1 MSLVNVGSTAEWE
14 SLLSGTSV
22 VIADFYAD
30 WCGPCKMIA
39 PHFERLAKEH
49 SSPKRIA
56 FAKVNVDQQSG
67 VARAN
72 GVSAMPTFKI
82 FHNGACVETIK
93 GANPPALSDA
103 ISKAV
108 KLADGGKA
116 GDLFKTPGRTLGGDG
131 GAAPA
136 GGSSFNFS
144 GLLNGLILLL
154 GLYLFDP
161 YKAAE
166 SSMFNIHKPKTT
178 TQARPSGPAKGNSG
192 ARPPQKA
199 AFKTLADLGSE

>member
-1 MSLVNVGSTAEWE
+1 MSLRIVRYPRPPKLDGDTNTPGLV
-14 SLLSGTSV
+14 
-22 VIADFYAD
+22 YAD

-93 GANPPALSDA
+93 GANPPALTDA

-116 GDLFKTPGRTLGGDG
+116 GDLFKTPGRTLGGEG

-136 GGSSFNFS
+136 AGSSFNFS

-154 GLYLFDP
+154 GLYLVSLFSASNQ
-161 YKAAE
+161 K
-166 SSMFNIHKPKTT
+166 KP
-178 TQARPSGPAKGNSG
+178 
-192 ARPPQKA
+192 
-199 AFKTLADLGSE
+199 E